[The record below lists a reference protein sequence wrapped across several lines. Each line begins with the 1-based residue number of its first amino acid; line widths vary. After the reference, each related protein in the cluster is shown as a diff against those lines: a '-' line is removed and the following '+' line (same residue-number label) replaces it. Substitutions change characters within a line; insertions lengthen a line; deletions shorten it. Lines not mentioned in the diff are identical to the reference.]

1 MCERETSLSLLRL
14 QIVSF
19 IKISFQVCM
28 NLSVQVRTT
37 QVYRYHSF
45 INVEGQ

>member
-1 MCERETSLSLLRL
+1 MREKPVCHLLRL
-14 QIVSF
+14 HSLSI
-19 IKISFQVCM
+19 IKISYYVCM

-37 QVYRYHSF
+37 QVSMYF